1 VLLLALAACWAIA
14 GPDPAVL
21 QQQLIGRFG
30 PGRIGL
36 LNDWLQLVASARA
49 LDEGR
54 KLQVINDFF
63 NRRVVFDDDSS
74 IWRQADYWATP
85 LETIGQG
92 RGDCEDFAIAKY
104 FSLRLADVPV
114 ARMRL
119 VYVKARLGTSA
130 GEAQQAHMVLAYYAK
145 PNAEPLVLDNL
156 QTAIQPASRRPDLQ
170 PVFSFNS
177 EGIFAG
183 VSGTLKASAGGLGRI
198 SRWQDLLQ
206 RVRAEGFE

>member
-1 VLLLALAACWAIA
+1 MLLLALAACWAIA

-30 PGRIGL
+30 PGRVGL

-49 LDEGR
+49 LDDGR
-54 KLQVINDFF
+54 KLQLINDFF

-74 IWRQADYWATP
+74 IWRQTDYWATP
-85 LETIGQG
+85 LETIGRG

-119 VYVKARLGTSA
+119 VYVKARLPTASGRV
-130 GEAQQAHMVLAYYAK
+130 EQAHMVLAYYPK
-145 PNAEPLVLDNL
+145 PSAQPLVLDNL
-156 QTAIQPASRRPDLQ
+156 QTAIMPASKRPDLQ

-183 VSGTLKASAGGLGRI
+183 VSGAAAASPAGIGRL

-206 RVRAEGFE
+206 RAQAEGFE

>member
-1 VLLLALAACWAIA
+1 MLLLALAACWAIA
-14 GPDPAVL
+14 GPDPTVL

-30 PGRIGL
+30 PGRVGL

-49 LDEGR
+49 LDDGR
-54 KLQVINDFF
+54 KLQLINDFF

-74 IWRQADYWATP
+74 IWRQTDYWATP
-85 LETIGQG
+85 LETIGRG

-119 VYVKARLGTSA
+119 VYVKARLPTASGRV
-130 GEAQQAHMVLAYYAK
+130 EQAHMVLAYYSK
-145 PNAEPLVLDNL
+145 PSAQPLVLDNL
-156 QTAIQPASRRPDLQ
+156 QTAIMPASKRPDLQ

-183 VSGTLKASAGGLGRI
+183 VSGAAAASPVGIGRL

-206 RVRAEGFE
+206 RAQAEGFE